1 MYFVKL
7 PPKCFILPDAL
18 VNGIALF
25 SGCPTEDGINPTLPP
40 PRICLNV
47 ETDDITH
54 ISRGYEKAY
63 FSIMGF
69 SGERSAD
76 TQVGP
81 G

>member
-1 MYFVKL
+1 MYFVKFT
-7 PPKCFILPDAL
+7 PNYFIFPDAL

-25 SGCPTEDGINPTLPP
+25 CGCPTEDGISPPLPP

-47 ETDDITH
+47 ETDETTH
-54 ISRGYEKAY
+54 ISRGCEKAY

-69 SGERSAD
+69 SGESSAD